1 MNQDLS
7 QNTETNRTD
16 NEKIDFYNSLTSEVG
31 STGKIEVARDSVSE
45 PVIRSWCDA
54 MSESNPLYINQDFA
68 DDSKYGGI
76 IAPPAMLQVWTMSG
90 LHLGSQFQRDTRDSP
105 SAGVYQLL
113 DEAGFTG
120 VVATNAT
127 YRYDCLLYTSPSP
140 RD

>member
-7 QNTETNRTD
+7 KTDETVSEQD
-16 NEKIDFYNSLTSEVG
+16 DFLNLLTSQVG
-31 STGKIEVARDSVSE
+31 SAGKIEVARDNVSE

-54 MSESNPLYINQDFA
+54 MSENNPLYTNPDIANN
-68 DDSKYGGI
+68 SKHNGI

-90 LHLGSQFQRDTRDSP
+90 LHLGSQFQRNTEDSP
-105 SAGVYQLL
+105 SAGVYELL

-120 VVATNAT
+120 VVATNA
-127 YRYDCLLYTSPSP
+127 CLLYTSPSP